1 MKIESTVPTH
11 GFLSEA
17 KAWYQAAR
25 PKKLTISVIPVLV
38 GTVLSNVPIDKI
50 NWLLFFSSL
59 LFAVFIQVGSHYVN
73 DALDYIKGTDS
84 PDKHNLQMKMI
95 NSGKLT
101 TRQVFA
107 GGILML
113 ILAFVV
119 SLPMIYYGGLGFAF
133 IIAASIALAY
143 MYTGGPYP
151 LSYTGI
157 GDAFVMVFYGLI
169 AVCAPAYLQQGFLD
183 WKEILAGAQI
193 GLIAM
198 SLMSINNL
206 RDLREDRKA
215 HKRTLAVRL
224 GHTFARWQI
233 TIQLLLPFILNYI
246 WYTSGYSLI
255 AALTTMNLPLA
266 LNVIR
271 GTWSYDP
278 GKVYNRFMIEIAFV
292 HLMFG
297 ALMILGYVIR

>member
-1 MKIESTVPTH
+1 MKLANTAAEKN
-11 GFLSEA
+11 FLTDA

-25 PKKLTISVIPVLV
+25 PKKLTISVIPVAV
-38 GTVLSNVPIDKI
+38 GTALADVPFDKI
-50 NWLLFFSSL
+50 RWFLAISAL
-59 LFAVFIQVGSHYVN
+59 LFAMCVQIGSHYIN
-73 DALDYIKGTDS
+73 DALDYINGTDTS
-84 PDKHNLQMKMI
+84 EKHNLGMKVI
-95 NSGKLT
+95 NTGKLT

-107 GGILML
+107 GGLLFL
-113 ILAFVV
+113 IFAFIA
-119 SLPMIYYGGLGFAF
+119 SLPMIYYGGSVF
-133 IIAASIALAY
+133 ILIVAASIALAY

-157 GDAFVMVFYGLI
+157 GDAFVMLFYGLI
-169 AVCAPAYLQQGFLD
+169 AVCAPAYLQQGFID
-183 WKEILAGAQI
+183 WKCLLAGTQI

-233 TIQLLLPFILNYI
+233 TIQLLLPFFLNYI
-246 WYTSGYSLI
+246 WYSNGYTLV
-255 AALTTMNLPLA
+255 AALTSMNFPLA

-271 GTWSYDP
+271 GTWTYDP

-297 ALMILGYVIR
+297 VLMILGYVIR

>member
-1 MKIESTVPTH
+1 MKVENTAAEGRFFV
-11 GFLSEA
+11 EA

-25 PKKLTISVIPVLV
+25 PKKLTISVIPVAV
-38 GTVLSNVPIDKI
+38 GTVLADLPFDKI
-50 NWLLFFSSL
+50 RWLLVISSL
-59 LFAVFIQVGSHYVN
+59 LFAMCIQVGSHYIN
-73 DALDYIKGTDS
+73 DALDYIKGSDS
-84 PDKHNLQMKMI
+84 SEKHNLSMKMI
-95 NSGKLT
+95 NTGKLT

-107 GGILML
+107 GGLLCL
-113 ILAFVV
+113 IFAFIV
-119 SLPMIYYGGLGFAF
+119 SLPMIYYGGPIF
-133 IIAASIALAY
+133 ILIVSTSIALAY

-157 GDAFVMVFYGLI
+157 GDAFVMLFYGLI
-169 AVCAPAYLQQGFLD
+169 AVCAPAYLQQGFVD
-183 WKEILAGAQI
+183 WKELLAGSQI
-193 GLIAM
+193 GLLAM

-233 TIQLLLPFILNYI
+233 TIQLLLPFFLNYI
-246 WYTSGYSLI
+246 WYANGYTLV
-255 AALTTMNLPLA
+255 AALTSMNFPLA

-271 GTWSYDP
+271 GTWAYDP

-292 HLMFG
+292 HFMFG
-297 ALMILGYVIR
+297 VLMILGYVVR